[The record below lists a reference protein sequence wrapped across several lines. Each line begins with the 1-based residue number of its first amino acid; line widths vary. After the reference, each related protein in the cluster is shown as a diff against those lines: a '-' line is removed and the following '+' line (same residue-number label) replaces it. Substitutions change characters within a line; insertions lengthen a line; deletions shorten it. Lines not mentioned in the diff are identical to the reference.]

1 MLDTAISCGICL
13 VMRKIMTNDKTPCEK
28 LVQML
33 GGNKQVWVRCPSKII
48 GGGERH
54 WSRARLLNVIKDEA
68 TIKPIK
74 HGGRIERVPLS
85 VLRLWKSMNAKQ

>member
-1 MLDTAISCGICL
+1 MHLGYGICL
-13 VMRKIMTNDKTPCEK
+13 VMRKIITNDNTSHEK
-28 LVQML
+28 LL
-33 GGNKQVWVRCPSKII
+33 RLLSTSKQVWVRCPAKVI
-48 GGGERH
+48 GGAEKH

-74 HGGRIERVPLS
+74 HGGRIERVPIS